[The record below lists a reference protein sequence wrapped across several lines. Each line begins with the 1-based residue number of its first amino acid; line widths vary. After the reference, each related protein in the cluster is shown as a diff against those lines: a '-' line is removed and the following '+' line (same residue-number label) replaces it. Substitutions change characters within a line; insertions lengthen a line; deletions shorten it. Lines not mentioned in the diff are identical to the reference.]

1 MRPDR
6 QAIKRSIQRT
16 KQKIRD
22 TGDRMSGGQKL
33 LLFLLVFAGTAG
45 VLKVDQ
51 AYSDMMDQEGMLG
64 LSVRRVDEEN
74 LRVSVFGRTE
84 EINAAEVAESWKD
97 VQENVTAALDSAASG
112 VRELL
117 GISGEESGEEEP
129 LQRVVFPVQTL

>member
-6 QAIKRSIQRT
+6 QAIKRPIQRT

>member
-6 QAIKRSIQRT
+6 QAIKRPIQRT

-84 EINAAEVAESWKD
+84 EINAAEVVESWKD

>member
-1 MRPDR
+1 
-6 QAIKRSIQRT
+6 
-16 KQKIRD
+16 
-22 TGDRMSGGQKL
+22 MSGGQKL